1 MVAQP
6 SGQLQSHVMTIT
18 VVKFKSMGFVTSSV
32 FENFIMQKI
41 QEKIEMFDSF
51 MILSVWD
58 YVALNGRMAGE

>member
-1 MVAQP
+1 
-6 SGQLQSHVMTIT
+6 MTIT